1 MATQITPQA
10 IKAAAEAWV
19 KKAGGTA
26 LGHEKTFRFMLDHI
40 TAVRQPAP
48 AAPVQPATAKAPTP
62 QEAFV
67 KQYLPY
73 ARKTEAA
80 TGISAIFIVA
90 QAALESGW
98 GRSSIGNNVF
108 GITAG
113 SNWTGKKQL
122 RSTIEYHDTKTVQYP
137 EVISI
142 TWDAVRKKYKYLVKR
157 YFRDY
162 DSIEEAFLDHAKIL
176 SLPHFAHAQPYKGDP
191 KAFARALQAG
201 TKKYATSPKY
211 AEVLEK
217 VIEMVEGVVD

>member
-40 TAVRQPAP
+40 TAIR
-48 AAPVQPATAKAPTP
+48 QPATAKAPTP

-67 KQYLPY
+67 KRYLPY
-73 ARKTEAA
+73 ARKTEVA

-113 SNWTGKKQL
+113 THWTGKKQL

-142 TWDAVRKKYKYLVKR
+142 TWDAARKKYKYLVKR

-176 SLPHFAHAQPYKGDP
+176 SLPHFAHAQPHKGNP
-191 KAFARALQAG
+191 KAFAQALQAG
-201 TKKYATSPKY
+201 SKKYATSPKY

-217 VIEMVEGVVD
+217 VIEMVEGVVIQ